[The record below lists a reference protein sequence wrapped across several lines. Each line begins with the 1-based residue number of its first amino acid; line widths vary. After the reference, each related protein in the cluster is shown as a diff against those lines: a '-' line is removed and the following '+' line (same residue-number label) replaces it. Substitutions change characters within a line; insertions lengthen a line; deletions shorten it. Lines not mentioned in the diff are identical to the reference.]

1 MAAAVPSYGPS
12 RLQDKRSSA
21 AHLLAT
27 GRLLV
32 HLLDNRRAFLPRW
45 SPMRTLQFLLSV
57 FFFSI
62 LAMAQIPSSLN
73 LMPVPAKVQV
83 GSGQLVVDQSFTA
96 VSTGQRDSRLDGG
109 IARFLDQVSRQ
120 TGMQLSGQPSDASN
134 ATLVIRAENAARK
147 VQELGEDE
155 SYTLEITP
163 SRATLTAPNALGAL
177 HGLQTFLQLIE
188 PTPAGFAV
196 PVITIQDQ
204 PRFAWRGLLIDVSRH
219 FIPIEVLK
227 RNLDGMA
234 AVKMN
239 VLHWHLS
246 DDEGFRVESKRFP
259 KLHELGSQG
268 QYYTPAEIRD
278 FVAYARDRGIRV
290 VPEFDMPG
298 HSRSWLAAYPE
309 LASVP
314 GPYKAG
320 RVADAD
326 TVMDPTRDQTYKF
339 LDKFIGE
346 MAELFPDAYF
356 HIGGDEVN
364 NKPWDSNPKIQ
375 EFIRAHGLKNNRDLQ
390 AYFNQRLQKIVSKHG
405 KIMMG
410 WDEVLHP
417 DLPKNVVVE
426 SWRGQDSLAE
436 AAKLGHRGLL
446 AYGYYLDL
454 MWPAAR
460 HYAVDPMATIMTKPG
475 GAALS
480 AEEQKRILGGEACI
494 WAEYITPETIDSR
507 LWPRLAAIAERFW
520 SPQEIRDNQS
530 MYRRLEEVS
539 WRLGW
544 FGVNH
549 ESSYGL
555 MLHRLAGSDDIGAL
569 RILADVVEPTKDYT
583 RTEIFPQPPVKST
596 PLNRLVDAARPEST
610 EARQFAQLVETY
622 IQSGYKDSTVEAQI
636 RASLVKWRE
645 NDANLQPVLD
655 RSFLLAED
663 KPLSQDLAALSAAG
677 LQALDSIGKN
687 QPLPDTWRTEQ
698 LAVVDRSMKPRA
710 NLLVMVAPPI
720 QKLIEAASA
729 SR

>member
-1 MAAAVPSYGPS
+1 
-12 RLQDKRSSA
+12 
-21 AHLLAT
+21 
-27 GRLLV
+27 
-32 HLLDNRRAFLPRW
+32 
-45 SPMRTLQFLLSV
+45 MRTLQFLLSV
-57 FFFSI
+57 FLFSFF
-62 LAMAQIPSSLN
+62 AMAQIPSSLN

-83 GSGQLVVDQSFTA
+83 GAGQLVVDQAFTA
-96 VSTGQRDSRLDGG
+96 ASTGRKDDRLDRG
-109 IARFLDQVSRQ
+109 ISRFLDQVSRQ
-120 TGMQLSGQPSDASN
+120 TGMTLNGQPADASN
-134 ATLVIRAENAARK
+134 ATLVIRIENAGRK
-147 VQELGEDE
+147 VQELDEEE
-155 SYTLEITP
+155 SYALEITA

-196 PVITIQDQ
+196 PVITIHDQ
-204 PRFAWRGLLIDVSRH
+204 PRFAWRGLLVDVSRH

-259 KLHELGSQG
+259 KLHELGSDG
-268 QYYTPAEIRD
+268 QYYTQSEIRD

-298 HSRSWLAAYPE
+298 HSRSWMAGYPE

-314 GPYKAG
+314 GSYRAG
-320 RVADAD
+320 RIAGGSSQESSGSSAEA
-326 TVMDPTRDQTYKF
+326 VMDPTRDGTYKF
-339 LDKFIGE
+339 LDKFVGE
-346 MAELFPDAYF
+346 MAGLFPDAYF
-356 HIGGDEVN
+356 HIGGDEVT

-375 EFIRAHGLKNNRDLQ
+375 EFIRAHGMKNNRDLQ

-417 DLPKNVVVE
+417 DLPKNVLVE

-436 AAKLGHRGLL
+436 AAKQGHLGLL
-446 AYGYYLDL
+446 SYGYYLDL

-460 HYAVDPMATIMTKPG
+460 HYAVDPMT
-475 GAALS
+475 GAAAALT
-480 AEEQKRILGGEACI
+480 AEEQKRILGGEACM
-494 WAEYITPETIDSR
+494 WSEFVTPETIDSR
-507 LWPRLAAIAERFW
+507 IWPRLAAIAERFW
-520 SPQEIRDNQS
+520 SPQETRDNQS
-530 MYRRLEEVS
+530 MHRRLEEVS

-544 FGVNH
+544 LGLNGASKY
-549 ESSYGL
+549 ESNYGL
-555 MLHRLAGSDDIGAL
+555 LLHRLADSHDISAL
-569 RILADVVEPTKDYT
+569 RVLADVVEPTKDYT
-583 RTEIFPQPPVKST
+583 RTEVFPQPPVKST
-596 PLNRLVDAARPEST
+596 PLNRLADAARPEST
-610 EARQFAQLVETY
+610 VARQFAELVGTFL
-622 IQSGYKDSTVEAQI
+622 QSGYKDSAAEAQI
-636 RASLVKWRE
+636 RAWLVKWRD

-663 KPLSQDLAALSAAG
+663 KPLSEDLATLAAAG
-677 LQALDSIGKN
+677 LQALDSIDRN
-687 QPLPDTWRTEQ
+687 QPLPDAWRTAQ

-720 QKLIEAASA
+720 QKLIAATAASH
-729 SR
+729 

>member
-1 MAAAVPSYGPS
+1 
-12 RLQDKRSSA
+12 
-21 AHLLAT
+21 
-27 GRLLV
+27 
-32 HLLDNRRAFLPRW
+32 
-45 SPMRTLQFLLSV
+45 MRTLQFLLSV
-57 FFFSI
+57 LFFSFF
-62 LAMAQIPSSLN
+62 AMAQIPSSSN
-73 LMPVPAKVQV
+73 LMPVPAKVQA
-83 GSGQLVVDQSFTA
+83 GPGQLVVDQSFTA
-96 VSTGQRDSRLDGG
+96 VSTGQKDDRLDRG

-120 TGMQLSGQPSDASN
+120 TGMTLNGQPGIASKAASN
-134 ATLVIRAENAARK
+134 ATLVIRAENAGRK

-155 SYTLEITP
+155 SYTLEVTP

-196 PVITIQDQ
+196 PAITIQDQ

-227 RNLDGMA
+227 RNVDGMA

-259 KLHELGSQG
+259 KLHELGSEG
-268 QYYTPAEIRD
+268 QYYTQTEIRD
-278 FVAYARDRGIRV
+278 FLAYARDRGIRV

-298 HSRSWLAAYPE
+298 HSRSWMAGYPE

-314 GPYKAG
+314 GSYQAG
-320 RVADAD
+320 RIANAD
-326 TVMDPTRDQTYKF
+326 TVMDPTRDGTYKF

-346 MAELFPDAYF
+346 MAALFPDAYF

-375 EFIRAHGLKNNRDLQ
+375 EFIRAHGMKNNRDLQ
-390 AYFNQRLQKIVSKHG
+390 AYFNQRLQKIVHKHG

-417 DLPKNVVVE
+417 DLPKTVVVE

-436 AAKLGHRGLL
+436 AAKQGHRGLL
-446 AYGYYLDL
+446 SYGYYLDL

-460 HYAVDPMATIMTKPG
+460 HYAVDPMTMTTTMTTTKPG
-475 GAALS
+475 AAAALS
-480 AEEQKRILGGEACI
+480 AEEQKRILGGEACM
-494 WAEYITPETIDSR
+494 WSEFVTPETIDSR
-507 LWPRLAAIAERFW
+507 IWPRLAAIAERFW
-520 SPQEIRDNQS
+520 SPQETRDNPS

-544 FGVNH
+544 LGLNGVSKY
-549 ESSYGL
+549 ESNYGL
-555 MLHRLAGSDDIGAL
+555 MLHRLAGSHDIAAL
-569 RILADVVEPTKDYT
+569 RVLADVVEPTKDYT
-583 RTEIFPQPPVKST
+583 RTEVFPQPPAKST
-596 PLNRLVDAARPEST
+596 PLNRLADAARPEST
-610 EARQFAQLVETY
+610 VARQFAELVDTY
-622 IQSGYKDSTVEAQI
+622 LQSGYKDSAAEAQI
-636 RASLVKWRE
+636 RASLVKWRD
-645 NDANLQPVLD
+645 NAANLQPVLD

-663 KPLSQDLAALSAAG
+663 KPLSEDLAALAAAG
-677 LQALDSIGKN
+677 LQALDRIGKN
-687 QPLPDTWRTEQ
+687 QPLPDTWRAGQ
-698 LAVVDRSMKPRA
+698 LAVVERSMKPRA

-720 QKLIEAASA
+720 QKLIAATAASH
-729 SR
+729 

>member
-1 MAAAVPSYGPS
+1 
-12 RLQDKRSSA
+12 
-21 AHLLAT
+21 
-27 GRLLV
+27 
-32 HLLDNRRAFLPRW
+32 
-45 SPMRTLQFLLSV
+45 
-57 FFFSI
+57 
-62 LAMAQIPSSLN
+62 MAQIPSSLN
-73 LMPVPAKVQV
+73 LMPVPTKVQV
-83 GSGQLVVDQSFTA
+83 GTGQLVVDQAFTA
-96 VSTGQRDSRLDGG
+96 VSTGQRDDRLDRG

-120 TGMQLSGQPSDASN
+120 TGMTLNGQPAGASD
-134 ATLVIRAENAARK
+134 ATLVVRAENAGRK

-155 SYTLEITP
+155 SYTLEVTP

-196 PVITIQDQ
+196 PVITIQDR

-259 KLHELGSQG
+259 KLHELGSEG
-268 QYYTPAEIRD
+268 QYYTQAEIRD

-290 VPEFDMPG
+290 VPEFDIPG
-298 HSRSWLAAYPE
+298 HSRSWMAGYPE

-314 GPYKAG
+314 GSYRAG
-320 RVADAD
+320 RIADAD
-326 TVMDPTRDQTYKF
+326 TVMDPTRDGTYKF

-346 MAELFPDAYF
+346 MAALFPDAYF

-375 EFIRAHGLKNNRDLQ
+375 EFIRAHGMKNNRDLQ
-390 AYFNQRLQKIVSKHG
+390 AYFNQRLQKIVNKHG
-405 KIMMG
+405 KVMMG

-417 DLPKNVVVE
+417 DLPKTVVVE

-436 AAKLGHRGLL
+436 AAKQGYRGLL
-446 AYGYYLDL
+446 SYGYYLDL
-454 MWPAAR
+454 NWPAAR
-460 HYAVDPMATIMTKPG
+460 HYAVDPMTMTG
-475 GAALS
+475 GAAALT
-480 AEEQKRILGGEACI
+480 AEEQKRILGGEACM
-494 WAEYITPETIDSR
+494 WSEFVTPETIDSR
-507 LWPRLAAIAERFW
+507 IWPRLVAIAERFW
-520 SPQEIRDNQS
+520 SPQETRDNQS

-544 FGVNH
+544 LGLNGASKY
-549 ESSYGL
+549 ESNYGL
-555 MLHRLAGSDDIGAL
+555 MLHRLAGSQDVAAL
-569 RILADVVEPTKDYT
+569 RVLADVVEPTKDYT
-583 RTEIFPQPPVKST
+583 RTEVFPQPPVKST
-596 PLNRLVDAARPEST
+596 PLNRLADAARPEST
-610 EARQFAQLVETY
+610 VARQFAELVDTY
-622 IQSGYKDSTVEAQI
+622 LQSGSKDSAAEAQI
-636 RASLVKWRE
+636 RASLVKWRD

-663 KPLSQDLAALSAAG
+663 KPLSEDLAALAATG
-677 LQALDSIGKN
+677 LQALDSIDKN
-687 QPLPDTWRTEQ
+687 QPLPDAWRAGQ

-720 QKLIEAASA
+720 QKLIESTAS
-729 SR
+729 SH

>member
-1 MAAAVPSYGPS
+1 MAKNARLAA
-12 RLQDKRSSA
+12 
-21 AHLLAT
+21 

-32 HLLDNRRAFLPRW
+32 RLLLDNRRAFLQRW
-45 SPMRTLQFLLSV
+45 IPMRTLQSLLSV

-62 LAMAQIPSSLN
+62 LAMAQVPSSLN

-96 VSTGQRDSRLDGG
+96 VGTGPGASQRDARLDSG
-109 IARFLDQVSRQ
+109 IARFLDQLSRQ
-120 TGMQLSGQPSDASN
+120 TGMQLNGQPANASN

-259 KLHELGSQG
+259 KLQELGSQG
-268 QYYTPAEIRD
+268 QYYTQAEIRD

-309 LASVP
+309 FASMP

-320 RVADAD
+320 RIADAD

-346 MAELFPDAYF
+346 MAELFPDTYF

-375 EFIRAHGLKNNRDLQ
+375 EFIRAHGMKSNRDLQ

-405 KIMMG
+405 KIMVG

-417 DLPKNVVVE
+417 DLPKSVVVE

-436 AAKLGHRGLL
+436 AAKQGYRTLL
-446 AYGYYLDL
+446 AHGYYIDL
-454 MWPAAR
+454 IWPAAR
-460 HYAVDPMATIMTKPG
+460 HYAADPMTG
-475 GAALS
+475 GAAALTT
-480 AEEQKRILGGEACI
+480 EEQKRILGGEACM

-520 SPQEIRDNQS
+520 SPQETRDNQS

-544 FGVNH
+544 LGLNH
-549 ESSYGL
+549 ESNYAL
-555 MLHRLAGSDDIGAL
+555 MLHRLAGSHDIAAL

-596 PLNRLVDAARPEST
+596 PLNRLADAARPEST
-610 EARQFAQLVETY
+610 EARHFAELVETY
-622 IQSGYKDSTVEAQI
+622 IQSGYKDSAAEAQI

-655 RSFLLAED
+655 RSFLLVED
-663 KPLSQDLAALSAAG
+663 KPLSEDLAALSAAG

-687 QPLPDTWRTEQ
+687 QPLSDAWRTEQ

-720 QKLIEAASA
+720 QKLIEAAA
-729 SR
+729 PAR

>member
-1 MAAAVPSYGPS
+1 
-12 RLQDKRSSA
+12 
-21 AHLLAT
+21 
-27 GRLLV
+27 
-32 HLLDNRRAFLPRW
+32 
-45 SPMRTLQFLLSV
+45 MRTLQFLLSV
-57 FFFSI
+57 FFFSFF
-62 LAMAQIPSSLN
+62 AMAQIPSSLN
-73 LMPVPAKVQV
+73 LMPVPTKLQV
-83 GSGQLVVDQSFTA
+83 GTGQLVVDQSFTA
-96 VSTGQRDSRLDGG
+96 VSTGQKDARLDRG
-109 IARFLDQVSRQ
+109 ISRFLDQVSRQ
-120 TGMQLSGQPSDASN
+120 TGMTLNGQAADASN
-134 ATLVIRAENAARK
+134 ATLVIHAENAGRK
-147 VQELGEDE
+147 VQEFEEDE
-155 SYTLEITP
+155 SYTLEIAT
-163 SRATLTAPNALGAL
+163 SRATLTAPNALGTL

-196 PVITIQDQ
+196 PVITIHDQ

-219 FIPIEVLK
+219 FIPLEVLQ

-259 KLHELGSQG
+259 KLHELGSEG
-268 QYYTPAEIRD
+268 QYYTQSEIRD
-278 FVAYARDRGIRV
+278 LVAYARDRGIRV

-298 HSRSWLAAYPE
+298 HSRSWMAGYPD

-314 GPYKAG
+314 GAYRAG
-320 RVADAD
+320 RIADAD
-326 TVMDPTRDQTYKF
+326 TVMDPTRDGTYKF

-346 MAELFPDAYF
+346 MAALFPDAYF

-375 EFIRAHGLKNNRDLQ
+375 EFIRAHGMKNNSDLQ
-390 AYFNQRLQKIVSKHG
+390 AYFNRRLQKIVSKHG

-417 DLPKNVVVE
+417 DLPKTVVVE

-436 AAKLGHRGLL
+436 AAKQGHCGLL
-446 AYGYYLDL
+446 SYGYYLDL

-460 HYAVDPMATIMTKPG
+460 HYAVDPMTMTMTMTS
-475 GAALS
+475 GAAALT
-480 AEEQKRILGGEACI
+480 AEEQKRIVGGEACM
-494 WAEYITPETIDSR
+494 WSEFVTPETIDSR
-507 LWPRLAAIAERFW
+507 IWPRLAAIAERFW
-520 SPQEIRDNQS
+520 SPQENRDDQS

-544 FGVNH
+544 LGLNGMSKY
-549 ESSYGL
+549 ESNYVA
-555 MLHRLAGSDDIGAL
+555 MLHRLAGSHDIPAL

-583 RTEIFPQPPVKST
+583 RTEVFPQPPVKST
-596 PLNRLVDAARPEST
+596 PLNRLADAARPEST
-610 EARQFAQLVETY
+610 VARQFAELVDIY
-622 IQSGYKDSTVEAQI
+622 LQSGYKDSAAEAQI
-636 RASLVKWRE
+636 RASLFKWHD

-663 KPLSQDLAALSAAG
+663 KPLSEDLAALAAAG
-677 LQALDSIGKN
+677 LAALDSIDKN
-687 QPLPDTWRTEQ
+687 QPLPDAWRTEQ

-720 QKLIEAASA
+720 QKLIEATAS
-729 SR
+729 SH

>member
-1 MAAAVPSYGPS
+1 
-12 RLQDKRSSA
+12 
-21 AHLLAT
+21 
-27 GRLLV
+27 
-32 HLLDNRRAFLPRW
+32 
-45 SPMRTLQFLLSV
+45 
-57 FFFSI
+57 
-62 LAMAQIPSSLN
+62 MAQIPSSLN

-83 GSGQLVVDQSFTA
+83 GTGQLVVDQSFTA
-96 VSTGQRDSRLDGG
+96 VSNGQRDARLDSG
-109 IARFLDQVSRQ
+109 ISRFLNQVSRQ
-120 TGMQLSGQPSDASN
+120 TGMTLNGQPADASS
-134 ATLVIRAENAARK
+134 ATLVIRAENAGRK
-147 VQELGEDE
+147 VQELDEDE
-155 SYTLEITP
+155 SYTLEITTL
-163 SRATLTAPNALGAL
+163 RATLTAPNALGVL

-196 PVITIQDQ
+196 PVITIRDQ

-219 FIPIEVLK
+219 FIPIEVLE

-259 KLHELGSQG
+259 KLQELGSEG
-268 QYYTPAEIRD
+268 QYYTQSEIRD

-298 HSRSWLAAYPE
+298 HSRSWMAGYPE

-314 GPYKAG
+314 GSYRAG
-320 RVADAD
+320 RIADAD
-326 TVMDPTRDQTYKF
+326 TVMDPTRDGTYKF

-346 MAELFPDAYF
+346 MAALFPDAYF
-356 HIGGDEVN
+356 HIGGDEVI

-375 EFIRAHGLKNNRDLQ
+375 EFIRAHGMKNNRDLQ
-390 AYFNQRLQKIVSKHG
+390 AYFNQRLEKIVHKHG

-417 DLPKNVVVE
+417 ELPKTVVVE

-460 HYAVDPMATIMTKPG
+460 HYAVDPMAMTMAKPG
-475 GAALS
+475 GAAVLT
-480 AEEQKRILGGEACI
+480 AEEQKRILGGEACM
-494 WAEYITPETIDSR
+494 WSEFITPETIDSR

-520 SPQEIRDNQS
+520 SPQETRDNQS
-530 MYRRLEEVS
+530 MYRRLGELS

-544 FGVNH
+544 LGLNGVSKY
-549 ESSYGL
+549 ESNYESNYAL
-555 MLHRLAGSDDIGAL
+555 MLHRLAGSNDIAAL
-569 RILADVVEPTKDYT
+569 RVLAEVVEPTKDYT
-583 RTEIFPQPPVKST
+583 RTEVFPQPPVKST
-596 PLNRLVDAARPEST
+596 PLNRLADAARPEST
-610 EARQFAQLVETY
+610 VARQFAEMVETY
-622 IQSGYKDSTVEAQI
+622 LQSGHKDSAAEAQI
-636 RASLVKWRE
+636 RAWLVKWRD

-655 RSFLLAED
+655 RSFLLVED
-663 KPLSQDLAALSAAG
+663 KPLSEDLATLATAG
-677 LQALDSIGKN
+677 IQALDSIDQN
-687 QPLPDTWRTEQ
+687 QPLPDAWRTQQ

-710 NLLVMVAPPI
+710 NLLLMVAPPI
-720 QKLIEAASA
+720 QKLIAATAFSH
-729 SR
+729 

>member
-1 MAAAVPSYGPS
+1 
-12 RLQDKRSSA
+12 
-21 AHLLAT
+21 
-27 GRLLV
+27 
-32 HLLDNRRAFLPRW
+32 
-45 SPMRTLQFLLSV
+45 MRTLQFLLSV
-57 FFFSI
+57 SFFSFF
-62 LAMAQIPSSLN
+62 AMAQMPSSLN
-73 LMPVPAKVQV
+73 LMPAPTKVQV
-83 GSGQLVVDQSFTA
+83 GTGQLLVDQSFTA
-96 VSTGQRDSRLDGG
+96 VSTGQRDARLDRG

-120 TGMQLSGQPSDASN
+120 TGMQLNGQPATASN
-134 ATLVIRAENAARK
+134 ATLVIRAENAGPK

-155 SYTLEITP
+155 SYTLEVTP
-163 SRATLTAPNALGAL
+163 SRASLTAQNDLGAL

-188 PTPAGFAV
+188 TTPAGSAV

-204 PRFAWRGLLIDVSRH
+204 PRFPWRGLLIDVSRH
-219 FIPIEVLK
+219 FMPIEVLK

-259 KLHELGSQG
+259 KLHELGSEG
-268 QYYTPAEIRD
+268 QYYTQTEIREL
-278 FVAYARDRGIRV
+278 VAYARDRGIRV

-320 RVADAD
+320 RIANAD
-326 TVMDPTRDQTYKF
+326 TVMDPTRDRTYKF

-356 HIGGDEVN
+356 HIGGDEVIN
-364 NKPWDSNPKIQ
+364 QPWDSNPKIQ
-375 EFIRAHGLKNNRDLQ
+375 EFIRVHGMKNNRDLQ
-390 AYFNQRLQKIVSKHG
+390 AYFNQRLQKIVKKHG

-417 DLPKNVVVE
+417 DLPKTVMVE

-436 AAKLGHRGLL
+436 AAKQGHGSLL

-460 HYAVDPMATIMTKPG
+460 HYAVDPMTG
-475 GAALS
+475 GAATLT
-480 AEEQKRILGGEACI
+480 AEEQKLILGGEACM
-494 WAEYITPETIDSR
+494 WAEFITPETIDSR

-520 SPQEIRDNQS
+520 SPQETRDNQS
-530 MYRRLEEVS
+530 MYRRLEEAS

-544 FGVNH
+544 LGLTN
-549 ESSYGL
+549 ESNYAP
-555 MLHRLAGSDDIGAL
+555 MLHRLTGSHDIAAL

-596 PLNRLVDAARPEST
+596 PLNRLADAARPEST
-610 EARQFAQLVETY
+610 AARQFAELVETY
-622 IQSGYKDSTVEAQI
+622 VQSGYKDPAAEAQI
-636 RASLVKWRE
+636 RTSLVKWRE

-655 RSFLLAED
+655 RSFLLTED
-663 KPLSQDLAALSAAG
+663 KPLSEDLATLAAAG
-677 LQALDSIGKN
+677 LLALDNIGKN
-687 QPLPDTWRTEQ
+687 QPLPDAWRTEQ

-720 QKLIEAASA
+720 QKLIEAEAP